1 MNNNQSIKRLF
12 FVAIVGLITLLVL
25 KYTFKSNITL
35 IDFIPIVVVL
45 LMYGYKDLQTYIRLL
60 GTIKKGVDTINR
72 GLAWNVNYLVLVINP
87 NNRNELIV
95 KNDPLWVEM
104 SEKKTYSNDKLISL
118 LIADF
123 DFLSKN
129 RLLKNYLKDKT
140 VLFQLVL
147 SAPLKSVTF
156 KSIKFFFFSFYR
168 IWIFW
173 YSAGGTYP
181 SDA

>member
-1 MNNNQSIKRLF
+1 
-12 FVAIVGLITLLVL
+12 
-25 KYTFKSNITL
+25 
-35 IDFIPIVVVL
+35 
-45 LMYGYKDLQTYIRLL
+45 MYGYKDLQTYIRLL

-129 RLLKNYLKDKT
+129 RLLKKYLKDKT
-140 VLFQLVL
+140 VLFQLV
-147 SAPLKSVTF
+147 S
-156 KSIKFFFFSFYR
+156 FSPVSEEILTVERKKY
-168 IWIFW
+168 
-173 YSAGGTYP
+173 GG
-181 SDA
+181 

>member
-60 GTIKKGVDTINR
+60 GSIKKGVDTINR
-72 GLAWNVNYLVLVINP
+72 GLAWNVNYLVLLINP
-87 NNRNELIV
+87 NDRNELIV
-95 KNDPLWVEM
+95 KNDPLWLEM

-140 VLFQLVL
+140 VLFQLV
-147 SAPLKSVTF
+147 S
-156 KSIKFFFFSFYR
+156 FSPVSEEIMTVERKRY
-168 IWIFW
+168 
-173 YSAGGTYP
+173 GG
-181 SDA
+181 